1 MLSLLLLPEGGEA
14 RKRALGPLPP
24 MAPLVRAVPR
34 WTCAEPRPQFRE
46 DRLRPG
52 VVPKDPRELV
62 RDLAGVVPVEPR
74 EFARDL
80 AGVVPFEL
88 REDVRD
94 LAGVVPFE
102 LAISLSEPELE
113 KTGDRLG
120 CTSLPC
126 SSKLGM
132 APVRRR

>member
-1 MLSLLLLPEGGEA
+1 
-14 RKRALGPLPP
+14 

-34 WTCAEPRPQFRE
+34 WTCAEPRPVFRAA
-46 DRLRPG
+46 RLRPG
-52 VVPKDPRELV
+52 VVPKEPREFA

-80 AGVVPFEL
+80 AGVVPVEL

-94 LAGVVPFE
+94 LAGVVPLE

-113 KTGDRLG
+113 KSGEGLS

-126 SSKLGM
+126 SSRLGM